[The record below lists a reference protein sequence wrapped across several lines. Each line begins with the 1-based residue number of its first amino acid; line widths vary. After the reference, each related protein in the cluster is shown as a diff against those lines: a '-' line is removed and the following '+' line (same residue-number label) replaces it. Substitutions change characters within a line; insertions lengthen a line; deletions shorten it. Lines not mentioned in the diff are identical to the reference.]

1 MQLGEKKLC
10 ESWAHPS
17 QKAFTRWYQ
26 VSGRVKSL
34 KEKKEKK
41 FSFFLFFGG
50 EALSFFTEYLDKN
63 EGGLETDHE
72 LI

>member
-1 MQLGEKKLC
+1 M
-10 ESWAHPS
+10 
-17 QKAFTRWYQ
+17 
-26 VSGRVKSL
+26 KSL
-34 KEKKEKK
+34 KEKKEKNSPF
-41 FSFFLFFGG
+41 FSFLGG